1 MDNAAA
7 HVYVKGKNLYKEAI
21 DVGKYRTYGI
31 IEKDGSIVKE
41 RYIQTQ
47 KNGFDEFLE
56 GLII

>member
-1 MDNAAA
+1 M
-7 HVYVKGKNLYKEAI
+7 YKVAM

-41 RYIQTQ
+41 GYIQTQ